1 MHLLQVRSKLDA
13 AGLIQRCCGAAV
25 PSRFSFWA
33 MEQIASWRVL
43 FATDPIGD
51 RTGGFYVCHR
61 RTDLS
66 QRSSHHECRVRTI
79 KPRFSTIVQAQS
91 RKVG

>member
-1 MHLLQVRSKLDA
+1 
-13 AGLIQRCCGAAV
+13 
-25 PSRFSFWA
+25 

-79 KPRFSTIVQAQS
+79 EARFAQLS
-91 RKVG
+91 RRKAERPADEYFGEIHEIRR